1 MALTNLFERNF
12 KRNLQREKLR
22 ILKEAKVLKEDA
34 LEGAL
39 DTEDLGDNQGIS
51 DALGD
56 LETKAK
62 ENKEQEVKLQKYID
76 KHNAQ
81 TNDIIIEWIKKLDD
95 FASFV
100 NDPTNESSIKSI
112 LDSALPGSV
121 LEKAGK
127 AEYRQLTKV
136 AQALSGLSQSLRA
149 YVVGMKAQEEA
160 ASQAEA
166 DAEASEAPEEVA
178 EPEEAPEEAPAE
190 PVAQEEE
197 EFADEGVVGEDL

>member
-12 KRNLQREKLR
+12 KRNLLRTKLR
-22 ILKEAKVLKEDA
+22 ILREGNVLREDA

-39 DTEDLGDNQGIS
+39 ETDDLGDNQGIS

-56 LETKAK
+56 LEIKAK
-62 ENKEQEVKLQKYID
+62 ENKEQEVKLQRYID

-81 TNDIIIEWIKKLDD
+81 TNNIIIEWIKKLDD

-149 YVVGMKAQEEA
+149 YVVGMKAHEEA
-160 ASQAEA
+160 AAQEA
-166 DAEASEAPEEVA
+166 VSDQENASEPT
-178 EPEEAPEEAPAE
+178 
-190 PVAQEEE
+190 EEE
-197 EFADEGVVGEDL
+197 TAPQEDEEFDMGGEDF

>member
-1 MALTNLFERNF
+1 MGYSNYTNLFERSF
-12 KRNLQREKLR
+12 KRTLMREKKR
-22 ILKEAKVLKEDA
+22 ILAKHSKLIKEDA
-34 LEGAL
+34 LDSAL
-39 DTEDLGDNQGIS
+39 DTTDLGENQGIS

-56 LETKAK
+56 LEIKAK

-81 TNDIIIEWIKKLDD
+81 TNDIIIQWIKKLDD

-136 AQALSGLSQSLRA
+136 AQAISGLSQSLRA
-149 YVVGMKAQEEA
+149 YVVGMKSQEE
-160 ASQAEA
+160 SEPA
-166 DAEASEAPEEVA
+166 DEPEEPVEPEAPEDVT
-178 EPEEAPEEAPAE
+178 PEEK
-190 PVAQEEE
+190 PVSDEEE
-197 EFADEGVVGEDL
+197 EFEVEDSVGEPL

>member
-1 MALTNLFERNF
+1 MGYSNYTNLFERSF
-12 KRNLQREKLR
+12 KRTLIREKKR
-22 ILKEAKVLKEDA
+22 ILAKHSKLIKEDA
-34 LEGAL
+34 LDSAL
-39 DTEDLGDNQGIS
+39 DTTDLGENQGIS

-56 LETKAK
+56 LEIKAK

-81 TNDIIIEWIKKLDD
+81 TNDIIIQWIKKLDD

-136 AQALSGLSQSLRA
+136 AQAISGLSQSLRA
-149 YVVGMKAQEEA
+149 YVVGMKSQEE
-160 ASQAEA
+160 SEPA
-166 DAEASEAPEEVA
+166 DEPEEPVEPEAPEDVT
-178 EPEEAPEEAPAE
+178 PEEK
-190 PVAQEEE
+190 PVSDEEE
-197 EFADEGVVGEDL
+197 EFEVEDSVGEPL

>member
-1 MALTNLFERNF
+1 MPCRKFVYIHF
-12 KRNLQREKLR
+12 HLQVFHRK
-22 ILKEAKVLKEDA
+22 IL
-34 LEGAL
+34 
-39 DTEDLGDNQGIS
+39 
-51 DALGD
+51 
-56 LETKAK
+56 
-62 ENKEQEVKLQKYID
+62 EVKLQKYID

-136 AQALSGLSQSLRA
+136 AQAISGLSQSLRA
-149 YVVGMKAQEEA
+149 YVVGMKSQEETK
-160 ASQAEA
+160 E
-166 DAEASEAPEEVA
+166 SEEVSEPESTEEEPVPEETT
-178 EPEEAPEEAPAE
+178 EEQP
-190 PVAQEEE
+190 AQEEE
-197 EFADEGVVGEDL
+197 EFTDSDTDTGTDFNL